1 MDYLFDS
8 PSLPQDKL
16 ISIFNLQNND
26 NFIPGPV
33 SVLTSKAY
41 LKKNTGVVISKV
53 AATCYFSFSK
63 TVKCS

>member
-41 LKKNTGVVISKV
+41 LKKKTQGL
-53 AATCYFSFSK
+53 SFQK
-63 TVKCS
+63 LAMG